1 MGGINERHKEI
12 RRRRKRRKKFDLL
25 ARRVAK
31 AGASEKTVLVAKV
44 RRMTIG
50 CEQVLANLGLTE
62 R

>member
-12 RRRRKRRKKFDLL
+12 RRRRKRRKKYDLL

-31 AGASEKTVLVAKV
+31 AGASEKTVLVTKI

-50 CEQVLANLGLTE
+50 CEQVLTNLGLNE